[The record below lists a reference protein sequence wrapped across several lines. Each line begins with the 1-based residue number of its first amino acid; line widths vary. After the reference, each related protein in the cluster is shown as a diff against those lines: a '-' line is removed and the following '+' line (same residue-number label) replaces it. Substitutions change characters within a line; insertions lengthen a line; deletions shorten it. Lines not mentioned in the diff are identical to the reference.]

1 MVSSTNASQL
11 AEGLRGMPPGSAVLV
26 RMKGATYTDSYFA
39 ALSAVLREYAMET
52 KGYVV
57 YLSVTNPAS
66 LLVDI
71 LSSVDIPIQGVS
83 FIDVTSYMMVDK
95 AKRAANTTY
104 VESPTMLET
113 IMLRVEYLLRRSPN
127 ERRIVVL
134 DSISSLA
141 IHNNSHIL
149 QEFLH
154 ILVNKLKSMGAV
166 TVLLTVIEETAP
178 ELSNVL
184 SLISDANV
192 TLEGGGQS

>member
-1 MVSSTNASQL
+1 MAESSSASQL
-11 AEGLRGMPPGSAVLV
+11 AEGLRGMPHSSAVLV
-26 RMKGATYTDSYFA
+26 RLKGATYTDSYFA
-39 ALSAVLREYAMET
+39 ALSAVLREYAMEV

-57 YLSVTNPAS
+57 YLSVTNPAA
-66 LLVDI
+66 LLIDI
-71 LSSVDIPIQGVS
+71 LGSVDIPTKNVS

-95 AKRAANTTY
+95 AQRAPNTTY

-113 IMLRVEYLLRRSPN
+113 IMLRVEYLLRRSTS
-127 ERRIVVL
+127 ERKIVVL

-141 IHNNSHIL
+141 IHNNVPIL

-154 ILVNKLKSMGAV
+154 ILVNKLKSIGA
-166 TVLLTVIEETAP
+166 TTILFTVIEETAP

-192 TLEGGGQS
+192 TLEGGGQP